1 MQLGRASARTPHFR
15 PHIRCPSR
23 ANALREGLYIVPHRA
38 SALNSSALLR
48 SAARFASRRA
58 PHLTACATIPC
69 CAGIPLFH
77 AEKGCAVRVSS
88 RVRGRP
94 PPAPGRDARDGWSA
108 PGGQRDRRYVFLRYS
123 YDTHQL
129 PSFQHRA
136 NLFTVTPR
144 SPRRALLLT
153 SSWTHCS
160 RAGQRCSSPHAPSR
174 SQPQWRPRSRP
185 TCPCSAQASAA
196 ARAGALRARRGTR
209 TAW

>member
-1 MQLGRASARTPHFR
+1 MQLGRDSAHTPHLR

-48 SAARFASRRA
+48 SAARFASQRA
-58 PHLTACATIPC
+58 PHLTARATISC
-69 CAGIPLFH
+69 CAGVPLFH
-77 AEKGCAVRVSS
+77 AEKGCAMRVSS
-88 RVRGRP
+88 RVRGRRP
-94 PPAPGRDARDGWSA
+94 NARWMVVGPRRA
-108 PGGQRDRRYVFLRYS
+108 DRGTGDTFLRDS
-123 YDTHQL
+123 YDTHRL
-129 PSFQHRA
+129 PSFHHRA

-174 SQPQWRPRSRP
+174 SRPQWRPRSRP
-185 TCPCSAQASAA
+185 TSPCLAQASAA
-196 ARAGALRARRGTR
+196 ARAGASRARRGTR